1 MNTTSSC
8 RMTSRRSG
16 SYAVL
21 LLILISSFTIIRG
34 QQADCQQKDL
44 DKLNI
49 NELIQDAE
57 RNGASMHQRLPEYT
71 YIQKRITREYGENH
85 KLTVRIREYE
95 AFPTQVNGRHRHIL
109 SLIGRDGVPVPG
121 DQIERNRLSAAKEME
136 QAERGQIPAPEAHE
150 ASNPVQYVTA
160 GIGIGSDGTGIWLS
174 ASQFLHHCRFSN
186 PRRTEIDGREMIM
199 LDMHSCRV
207 SPRTLR
213 EDYLEKIA
221 GTVWIDEADRVAVRF
236 AAWPA
241 LSTGSTAEDVIAYEQ
256 RRLNTGIWVP
266 GRIRLNGLG
275 RSEIFNGVDKDITF
289 EFSGYQR
296 FSTEITEPDIIA
308 PKKKP
313 IPPQ

>member
-1 MNTTSSC
+1 MDTISSY
-8 RMTSRRSG
+8 RVISRRNG
-16 SYAVL
+16 YYAVL

-34 QQADCQQKDL
+34 QQDL
-44 DKLNI
+44 EKLNI
-49 NELIQDAE
+49 SELIQDAE
-57 RNGASMHQRLPEYT
+57 RNGAIMHQRLPEYT
-71 YIQKRITREYGENH
+71 YIQKRITREFGENH
-85 KLTVRIREYE
+85 RQTVRIREYE

-109 SLIGRDGVPVPG
+109 SLISRDGVPVPE
-121 DQIERNRLSAAKEME
+121 DQLEKNRLSAANEME
-136 QAERGQIPAPEAHE
+136 QAERGELPAPDAHE
-150 ASNPVQYVTA
+150 ESNSVQYVTA

-221 GTVWIDEADRVAVRF
+221 GTVWIDVADRVAARF
-236 AAWPA
+236 AAWPVA
-241 LSTGSTAEDVIAYEQ
+241 STVSTAEEVIAYEQ
-256 RRLNTGIWVP
+256 LRLNTGIWVP

-275 RSEIFNGVDKDITF
+275 RSAIFNGVDKDITF
-289 EFSGYQR
+289 EFREYRR
-296 FSTEITEPDIIA
+296 FSTEIREPDITA
-308 PKKKP
+308 PQKKP

>member
-1 MNTTSSC
+1 MNIQSSYPG
-8 RMTSRRSG
+8 TSRWSG

-21 LLILISSFTIIRG
+21 LLILTLSFTIIRG

-49 NELIQDAE
+49 SELIQDAE
-57 RNGASMHQRLPEYT
+57 RNGAIMHQRLPEYT
-71 YIQKRITREYGENH
+71 YIQKRITREFGENH
-85 KLTVRIREYE
+85 KLTIRIREYE

-109 SLIGRDGVPVPG
+109 SLISRDGVPVPG
-121 DQIERNRLSAAKEME
+121 DQIDKNRLSAAREME
-136 QAERGQIPAPEAHE
+136 QAERGQMPAPDAHE
-150 ASNPVQYVTA
+150 ASTPVQYVTA
-160 GIGIGSDGTGIWLS
+160 GIGIASDGTGIWLS

-186 PRRTEIDGREMIM
+186 PRRTEIEGRGMIV
-199 LDMHSCRV
+199 LDMNACRV

-221 GTVWIDEADRVAVRF
+221 GTVWIDETDRVAVRF

-241 LSTGSTAEDVIAYEQ
+241 ISTGSTAEEVIAYEQ
-256 RRLNTGIWVP
+256 MRLSSGIWVP

-275 RSEIFNGVDKDITF
+275 RSEIFNGVDKDMTF
-289 EFSGYQR
+289 EFRDYQR
-296 FSTEITEPDIIA
+296 FGTEITEPDIIA

-313 IPPQ
+313 VPPQ